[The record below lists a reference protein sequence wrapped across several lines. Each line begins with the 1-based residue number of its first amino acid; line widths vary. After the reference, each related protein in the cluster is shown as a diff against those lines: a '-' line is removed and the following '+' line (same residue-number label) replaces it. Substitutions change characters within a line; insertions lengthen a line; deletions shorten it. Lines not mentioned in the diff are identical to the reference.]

1 MRKKKKK
8 ISSFKMK
15 FSIQEEGGEKQIF
28 FTFQEASEKTG
39 LSSKSIY
46 RALKSGRNKYFRR
59 CDKKTFWIQN
69 EETTPFIQVDGE
81 DFFTEEEIHE
91 RFGIS
96 RTVLF
101 NQLCK
106 KKTHF
111 LDSQEKSHEVTWKSD
126 GLEFFLSKLRE
137 RNAVEKVMSFE
148 KRKNMPKSYVEIQDK
163 IAGGLEDSL
172 MQFEKVKKE
181 VPITVEKLSDVPSD
195 EELRKSGFNE
205 LQIMFLRKRHKEILN
220 DMQRKMGCPIFGA
233 DPM

>member
-1 MRKKKKK
+1 
-8 ISSFKMK
+8 MK

-46 RALKSGRNKYFRR
+46 RVLKSGRNKYFRR
-59 CDKKTFWIQN
+59 SDKKTFWIQN

-81 DFFTEEEIHE
+81 DFFTEEEIQE

-126 GLEFFLSKLRE
+126 GLEFFFSKLRE

-181 VPITVEKLSDVPSD
+181 VPITAEKLSDVPSD